1 MTNENILE
9 VARMDEDTD
18 LKSAAP
24 KGVGGSIPSASATK
38 IYRCECGKEF
48 DYYQSFNG
56 HKSHCKIH
64 FEAVGKLVP
73 KRKSNFEGKNF
84 KRYIEKYEN
93 PEGWKK
99 TCEKISNSLKGISH
113 PQTAETRKKISD
125 TCKKNKK
132 SGGYRKG
139 SGRGKKGWYK
149 GFFCDSQYELGY
161 VIYCL
166 DHNIEIHRNT
176 IFYPYTYKNEQHKYL
191 PDFLVNDELVEIKG
205 YKRDID
211 AVKLAAVTDKKITI
225 LYPKDL
231 KYVSDYLKQTYNK
244 DIDHIYVMYEDKS

>member
-1 MTNENILE
+1 MTNDNIME
-9 VARMDEDTD
+9 VARMDEDTA
-18 LKSAAP
+18 LKAAAP

-64 FEAVGKLVP
+64 FKAVGKPVP
-73 KRKSNFEGKNF
+73 KSNFEGKNF

-93 PEGWKK
+93 PKGWKK

-113 PQTAETRKKISD
+113 PQTDETRKKISD

-166 DHNIEIHRNT
+166 DHNIEIHRNI
-176 IFYPYTYKNEQHKYL
+176 IFYPYIYKNEQHKYL

-244 DIDHIYVMYEDKS
+244 DIDHIYVMYEDK

>member
-1 MTNENILE
+1 MIQNKKLE
-9 VARMDEDTD
+9 VARMDEDTA
-18 LKSAAP
+18 LKAAAP
-24 KGVGGSIPSASATK
+24 KGVGDSIPSASATK
-38 IYRCECGKEF
+38 TYKCECGKEF
-48 DYYQSFNG
+48 DYYQKFNG
-56 HKSHCKIH
+56 HKAHCKIH
-64 FEAVGKLVP
+64 HDAIGTPVP
-73 KRKSNFEGKNF
+73 KSNFLGKKF
-84 KRYIEKYEN
+84 KRYVEKNEN

-113 PQTAETRKKISD
+113 PQTLETRKKISD

-161 VIYCL
+161 LIYCL
-166 DHNIEIHRNT
+166 DHNINIKRNT
-176 IFYPYTYKNEQHKYL
+176 VFYPYYYNGEKHNYL
-191 PDFLVNDELVEIKG
+191 PDFLVDNKLIEIKG

-211 AVKLAAVTDKKITI
+211 EIKLSAVKDKEIII

-231 KYVSDYLKQTYNK
+231 KHISDYLKQTYNK
-244 DIDHIYVMYEDKS
+244 DIDHIYIMYDK